1 MSGVKCGMTTLGML
15 AILSTSLVM
24 AEDFKTINGKE
35 YNDATIKRVEPD
47 GIVVKTK
54 SGISKVYFAELP
66 KEVHDRLL
74 PTSTTPGVA
83 QRELVELKS
92 WVTTIKNPTS
102 FVLLFIGAASLILA
116 AISALVRNRLRR

>member
-1 MSGVKCGMTTLGML
+1 ML
-15 AILSTSLVM
+15 AILSASLVM

-102 FVLLFIGAASLILA
+102 FVLLFIGAASLIVA

>member
-1 MSGVKCGMTTLGML
+1 MTTLGIL

-35 YNDATIKRVEPD
+35 YNDATVKRVEPD

-54 SGISKVYFAELP
+54 SGISKVYFTELP
-66 KEVHDRLL
+66 KEVHDRFV
-74 PTSTTPGVA
+74 PTSATPGVA

-102 FVLLFIGAASLILA
+102 FVLLFVGAASLILA